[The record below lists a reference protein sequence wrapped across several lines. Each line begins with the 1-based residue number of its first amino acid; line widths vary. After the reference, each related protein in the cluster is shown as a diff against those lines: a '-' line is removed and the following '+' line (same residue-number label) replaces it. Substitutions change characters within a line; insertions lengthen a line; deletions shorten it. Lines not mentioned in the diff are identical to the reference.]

1 MAWVGTN
8 LKNPGQKHLTRFIY
22 PIYLGVKSFELI
34 NQITVP
40 VLFLIIM
47 IGFYYSLFLPY
58 ASSGVSLVFSMD
70 WSYLATANAF
80 IDGISQNAWDT
91 GAGTGIY
98 LTFATYMK
106 KDSKVVSYALITPIL
121 NNMISLMMGTDLKYI
136 RKYIRTLNAYWKT

>member
-1 MAWVGTN
+1 
-8 LKNPGQKHLTRFIY
+8 
-22 PIYLGVKSFELI
+22 
-34 NQITVP
+34 
-40 VLFLIIM
+40 
-47 IGFYYSLFLPY
+47 
-58 ASSGVSLVFSMD
+58 MD

-121 NNMISLMMGTDLKYI
+121 NNMISLMMGTGFWKSEGSI
-136 RKYIRTLNAYWKT
+136 RVRTVQPKSDGLSPRTGENQTTKILYENPL

>member
-1 MAWVGTN
+1 
-8 LKNPGQKHLTRFIY
+8 
-22 PIYLGVKSFELI
+22 
-34 NQITVP
+34 
-40 VLFLIIM
+40 M

-58 ASSGVSLVFSMD
+58 ASAGVSLVFSMD

-121 NNMISLMMGTDLKYI
+121 NNMISLMMGTDFGKFSFNQFSDRFYV
-136 RKYIRTLNAYWKT
+136 RTRIFV

>member
-1 MAWVGTN
+1 MGPDYPSEKV
-8 LKNPGQKHLTRFIY
+8 QKHPIY

-40 VLFLIIM
+40 VLFLIIL

-121 NNMISLMMGTDLKYI
+121 NNMISLMMGTDFKIGDWMSFPKLD
-136 RKYIRTLNAYWKT
+136 RNS

>member
-1 MAWVGTN
+1 
-8 LKNPGQKHLTRFIY
+8 
-22 PIYLGVKSFELI
+22 
-34 NQITVP
+34 
-40 VLFLIIM
+40 
-47 IGFYYSLFLPY
+47 
-58 ASSGVSLVFSMD
+58 MD

-121 NNMISLMMGTDLKYI
+121 NNMISLMMGTDF
-136 RKYIRTLNAYWKT
+136 RKSVLVILRALSVQLLAVHQSI

>member
-1 MAWVGTN
+1 M
-8 LKNPGQKHLTRFIY
+8 
-22 PIYLGVKSFELI
+22 
-34 NQITVP
+34 
-40 VLFLIIM
+40 
-47 IGFYYSLFLPY
+47 PY
-58 ASSGVSLVFSMD
+58 ASAGVSLVFSMD

-121 NNMISLMMGTDLKYI
+121 NNMISLMMGTDFRKSVLVII
-136 RKYIRTLNAYWKT
+136 RALSVQLLAVHQSI

>member
-1 MAWVGTN
+1 
-8 LKNPGQKHLTRFIY
+8 
-22 PIYLGVKSFELI
+22 
-34 NQITVP
+34 
-40 VLFLIIM
+40 
-47 IGFYYSLFLPY
+47 
-58 ASSGVSLVFSMD
+58 MD

-121 NNMISLMMGTDLKYI
+121 NNMISLMMGTDF
-136 RKYIRTLNAYWKT
+136 RKSVWIIFRALSVQLLAVHQSI

>member
-1 MAWVGTN
+1 M
-8 LKNPGQKHLTRFIY
+8 
-22 PIYLGVKSFELI
+22 KSFELI

-40 VLFLIIM
+40 VLFLIIL

-58 ASSGVSLVFSMD
+58 ASAGVSLVFSMD

-121 NNMISLMMGTDLKYI
+121 NNMISLMMGTDFGKFSFDQFSD
-136 RKYIRTLNAYWKT
+136 RFQVRTCIFV